1 MPTVSNFGHRAA
13 AAALAG
19 EAVRALNARRK
30 AQPRAGLIEK
40 MDEKAWA
47 AYDERIWDLTVAQH

>member
-1 MPTVSNFGHRAA
+1 MQNFSSTDHRAA

-19 EAVRALNARRK
+19 EAVRALEARRK
-30 AQPRAGLIEK
+30 AKPRMGLIEK